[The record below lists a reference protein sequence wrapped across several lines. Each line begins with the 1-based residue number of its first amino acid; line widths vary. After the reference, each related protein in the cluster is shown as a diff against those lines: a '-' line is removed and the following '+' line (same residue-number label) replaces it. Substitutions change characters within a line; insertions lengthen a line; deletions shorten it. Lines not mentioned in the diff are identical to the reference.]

1 MSARPATHPAPEA
14 ETPSS
19 DLTALQKDSLTR
31 GRAAALKA
39 MFFDVD
45 GVMTDGGLFYD
56 QHGEAI
62 KRFHVLD
69 GHGIK
74 MLSEAGVLVGILSGR
89 NHPAVLARAKELGL
103 TEVHRGLQD
112 KLSQLRDICARR
124 SLDLQ
129 ACGHMGDDLPDLPVM
144 QAVGFSATV
153 ATAVPEIRQQAMW
166 TAQWPAGAGAVREV
180 CDFILRCRSLTPNGT
195 H

>member
-1 MSARPATHPAPEA
+1 
-14 ETPSS
+14 
-19 DLTALQKDSLTR
+19 
-31 GRAAALKA
+31 

-56 QHGEAI
+56 GNGEAL

-69 GHGIK
+69 GHGLK
-74 MLSEAGVLVGILSGR
+74 MLQEAGVLVGILSGR
-89 NHPAVLARAKELGL
+89 NHPAVTARAKELGL
-103 TEVHRGLQD
+103 TEVHLGLQD
-112 KLSQLRDICARR
+112 KLSQLQDICQRR
-124 SLDLQ
+124 SLALQ

-144 QAVGFSATV
+144 RAVGFSASV
-153 ATAVPEIRQQAMW
+153 STAVTEVRQQAMW

-180 CDFILRCRSLTPNGT
+180 CDFILKCKSHAQSGT

>member
-1 MSARPATHPAPEA
+1 MSTPPVTQAMATDT
-14 ETPSS
+14 TPT
-19 DLTALQKDSLTR
+19 DLTVLQRDSLTR
-31 GRAAALKA
+31 SRAAGLKA

-56 QHGEAI
+56 GNGEAL

-69 GHGIK
+69 GHGLK
-74 MLSEAGVLVGILSGR
+74 MLQEAGVLVGILSGR
-89 NHPAVLARAKELGL
+89 NHPAVVARGKELGL
-103 TEVHRGLQD
+103 TEVHLGLQD
-112 KLSQLRDICARR
+112 KLSQLQDICQRR
-124 SLDLQ
+124 SLALQ

-144 QAVGFSATV
+144 QAVGFSASV
-153 ATAVPEIRQQAMW
+153 PTAISEVRRQAMW

-180 CDFILRCRSLTPNGT
+180 CDFILKCKSHAQNGT